1 MYFTQR
7 GRHHLG
13 GVEGGV
19 NLFKQ
24 RNGGQDEQKEERR
37 LRGSKVAKLSSVG
50 KGLLMSEKKKRKCWA
65 AEEMTD
71 EQTGWKGAV
80 GRGGC
85 CYC

>member
-24 RNGGQDEQKEERR
+24 LIGGQDEQKEERR

-50 KGLLMSEKKKRKCWA
+50 KGLLVCEKKKKN
-65 AEEMTD
+65 
-71 EQTGWKGAV
+71 V
-80 GRGGC
+80 GQMKR
-85 CYC
+85 